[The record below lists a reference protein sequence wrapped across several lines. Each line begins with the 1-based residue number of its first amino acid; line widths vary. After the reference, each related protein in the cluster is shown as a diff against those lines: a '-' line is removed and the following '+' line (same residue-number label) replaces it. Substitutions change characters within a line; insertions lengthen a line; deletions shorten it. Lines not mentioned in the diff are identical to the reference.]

1 MYASRTV
8 KPNSIEYYL
17 EKQEADTAIQSLIQN
32 QAQENSKDSQFKST
46 SNSKQLKLDSNVLK
60 PQPARTNTALRI
72 DQRIP
77 NKELRSRLKLQSDEY
92 FSLNNQGNTPYNRIY
107 TNTVKETITAY
118 TKLCQLVPNQDQ
130 LTDIICSYL
139 PIFAECVEG
148 RTLLQACLRMPP
160 NLRQQFAQIV
170 HEFKAFNNGYDEDE
184 VADEFGEEKTFFPS
198 YNTPATVFPT
208 NEFHNYCVVHLI
220 VVDMPTGEDILSGDF
235 IEVCINTELG
245 EDELHKFSN
254 VEHIFKPAHQLFI
267 ETEITLTQ
275 NMSIS
280 FKSKSGRPYRI
291 WMNYVLLHYADDDEE
306 EEERRRKKKSPPNS
320 HQKTNNF
327 SE

>member
-184 VADEFGEEKTFFPS
+184 VADEFGGRKNIFP
-198 YNTPATVFPT
+198 
-208 NEFHNYCVVHLI
+208 LI
-220 VVDMPTGEDILSGDF
+220 
-235 IEVCINTELG
+235 
-245 EDELHKFSN
+245 
-254 VEHIFKPAHQLFI
+254 
-267 ETEITLTQ
+267 
-275 NMSIS
+275 
-280 FKSKSGRPYRI
+280 
-291 WMNYVLLHYADDDEE
+291 
-306 EEERRRKKKSPPNS
+306 
-320 HQKTNNF
+320 
-327 SE
+327 

>member
-130 LTDIICSYL
+130 IDGYYMFLPFPYLLSVWKVGHCYKLAYVCHQISVNNLLKLYMNLKLLTTD
-139 PIFAECVEG
+139 
-148 RTLLQACLRMPP
+148 TM
-160 NLRQQFAQIV
+160 
-170 HEFKAFNNGYDEDE
+170 KM
-184 VADEFGEEKTFFPS
+184 K
-198 YNTPATVFPT
+198 
-208 NEFHNYCVVHLI
+208 
-220 VVDMPTGEDILSGDF
+220 
-235 IEVCINTELG
+235 
-245 EDELHKFSN
+245 
-254 VEHIFKPAHQLFI
+254 
-267 ETEITLTQ
+267 
-275 NMSIS
+275 
-280 FKSKSGRPYRI
+280 
-291 WMNYVLLHYADDDEE
+291 
-306 EEERRRKKKSPPNS
+306 
-320 HQKTNNF
+320 
-327 SE
+327 